1 MRSFL
6 IIDER
11 MAGGTVKDPYFYL
24 FRRGRSL
31 ICNKRQTP
39 NTLFLRHAIDSDSAE
54 LWAHYVRQYTSSVHL
69 SSLPFRYDDIIYD
82 TYHARLALLTWSREQ

>member
-54 LWAHYVRQYTSSVHL
+54 LWASLRPTIHQRSPL
-69 SSLPFRYDDIIYD
+69 ILLPFRYDIIYD